1 MKIYKIF
8 YILGLMFMALFFLST
23 LNSVTLLYALLSF
36 SIFYKLVQNIIKK
49 MIKQFIMQNTAS
61 GGGYYYKLCN
71 RSNSL

>member
-23 LNSVTLLYALLSF
+23 LNSAVPLYALLS
-36 SIFYKLVQNIIKK
+36 LVSFIISGNIIKK
-49 MIKQFIMQNTAS
+49 MIKQFISQNIT

-71 RSNSL
+71 RSNSF